1 MSTGSCVVVTCDDL
15 VWPPGSVLGSRAG
28 GETTMAR
35 HFLLLLLTILQIF
48 HQACAAS
55 TSSLLPLDRTLDLS
69 SLGIDFS
76 AIFDRLLSPK
86 GIVQQFA
93 LTLVLSVFRS
103 VGWATFGLGYG
114 ALVDRASPGPLLDLL
129 GFFEVVLTPQVR
141 LFIFFS
147 TLTASQAI
155 ATSMVR
161 DLLRIVWELAG
172 RVVTTTLLF
181 GVFESF
187 SQVVANT
194 TVEGLWS
201 FLSSSSLKQLMSFR
215 FDTFYQC
222 NHH

>member
-1 MSTGSCVVVTCDDL
+1 
-15 VWPPGSVLGSRAG
+15 
-28 GETTMAR
+28 
-35 HFLLLLLTILQIF
+35 
-48 HQACAAS
+48 
-55 TSSLLPLDRTLDLS
+55 LLPLDRTLDLS

-129 GFFEVVLTPQVR
+129 GFFEVVLTPQ
-141 LFIFFS
+141 
-147 TLTASQAI
+147 AI

-201 FLSSSSLKQLMSFR
+201 FLSSSSLKQLMSLRSAF
-215 FDTFYQC
+215 TFVFFFSGFFLLSQLGMVL
-222 NHH
+222 NPSTARHGFGAVGLDFGKVLLEVL